1 MSTGS
6 DEDVSDEEEEAFE
19 EESDIESDEDELP
32 DDIPS
37 LFGGLTS
44 YYRNL
49 VKNARQ
55 SFFTKK
61 AEELKP
67 HVQKELVRSIEN
79 EWNGVLSVP
88 EPSNATFD
96 FKVLRNLLDDTTEK
110 PTTNLSLRERK
121 LEQINAQQH
130 ADNWRYDLHESD
142 DDSI

>member
-1 MSTGS
+1 MSS
-6 DEDVSDEEEEAFE
+6 NSEDVSDEEEESY
-19 EESDIESDEDELP
+19 EESVESDEDELP

-37 LFGGLTS
+37 LFGGLTN

-67 HVQKELVRSIEN
+67 KVQKELVQSIEN
-79 EWNGVLSVP
+79 EWNGVLSIP
-88 EPSNATFD
+88 ELPNATFD
-96 FKVLRNLLDDTTEK
+96 FKVLRNLLDDTHEN
-110 PTTNLSLRERK
+110 PNTNLSLRERK

-130 ADNWRYDLHESD
+130 ADTWRYDLHESD
-142 DDSI
+142 DDSV